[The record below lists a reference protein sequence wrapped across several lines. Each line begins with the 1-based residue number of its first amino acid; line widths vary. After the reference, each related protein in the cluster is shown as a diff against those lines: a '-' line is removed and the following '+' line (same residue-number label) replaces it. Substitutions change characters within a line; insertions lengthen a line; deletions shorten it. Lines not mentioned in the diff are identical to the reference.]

1 MLLSVYESFRVSLL
15 IECLLM
21 LEMYFL
27 KTILFWPFV
36 AVGHGS
42 MAAGFVMYALHY
54 HRTFSFSFFIF
65 W

>member
-27 KTILFWPFV
+27 KTISS
-36 AVGHGS
+36 H
-42 MAAGFVMYALHY
+42 
-54 HRTFSFSFFIF
+54 TFFMDNISYGMLD
-65 W
+65 